1 MKSQDEELQR
11 LAEAGELKGNN
22 PDSKAYIKVFDAL
35 SKEPSFSLPS
45 SFAQNVIQ
53 KIAALEAKRETRRD
67 ILWLVAGVVT
77 FGITT
82 IVCVVLTGFKFD
94 SGAFTFLKNYG
105 GLAFFGLA
113 LAVLFQVLEKKLLP
127 STKKQS
133 LI

>member
-11 LAEAGELKGNN
+11 LAEAGELRGNN

-35 SKEPSFSLPS
+35 STEPSFTLPS

-53 KIAALEAKRETRRD
+53 KLAALEAKRETRRD
-67 ILWLVAGVVT
+67 VLWLIAGIVT
-77 FGITT
+77 FGIAT
-82 IVCVVLTGFKFD
+82 IVCIVLTGFKFN

-105 GLAFFGLA
+105 GLVFFGLA
-113 LAVLFQVLEKKLLP
+113 LAILFQVLEKKLLP
-127 STKKQS
+127 NVKRQS